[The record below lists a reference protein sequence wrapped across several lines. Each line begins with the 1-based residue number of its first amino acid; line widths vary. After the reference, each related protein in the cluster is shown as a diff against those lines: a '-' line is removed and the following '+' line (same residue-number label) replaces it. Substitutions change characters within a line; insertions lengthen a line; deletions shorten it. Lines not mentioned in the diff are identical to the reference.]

1 MDLVTQKK
9 KAKKFVKRWKAAE
22 GNEQREANS
31 FWTELC
37 QEVLGIPNPT
47 HVLDFE
53 RKVRGKRI
61 DVFYEDHS
69 ILIENKSRGVDLD
82 KKEQRGKNNDGTPR
96 MVTPYEQARW
106 YADYITPRSVAPKYI
121 LTCNFDEIRI
131 YDTDEE
137 YPERTY
143 ETIYLEELPNL
154 FHRLSFFTQKENSRA
169 EREKNLS
176 VSAGEVVGKLYDA
189 FSKSYLDIENNEEEQ
204 RSLNMLITRIVF
216 LLYAEDSGNLKV
228 RNQFYNYMSNYQTA
242 HMRNALRDLFLVLNT
257 EEDKRDPYLPKELAD
272 FPYINGGLFKDEIII
287 PQFTDEARYILL
299 KEASS
304 EFDWANI
311 SPTIFGAVF
320 ESTLTAKKRREGGMH
335 YTSVEN
341 IHKVTGPLFYDDLKN
356 ELTTIE
362 GIKTHKERQFKLRKF
377 REKLASIHILDPACG
392 SGNFLT
398 ETYLSFRKLENR
410 VLEDLRY
417 DQVEGQMALGQMDPI
432 MVSLDQ
438 FYGIEIDDFAVSV
451 AKTALWIAQLQM
463 TLETSEVMGEWIA
476 PLPLKS
482 NNNIVCGN
490 ALRMD
495 WDDVLP
501 AEKCDYIIGNPP
513 FRGANG
519 QSKEQKLE
527 VQTIF
532 KGHHN
537 ASLIDYVACWY
548 KKAWEYMKGNEI
560 HSAFVS
566 TNSINQGEQVDSI
579 WRPLFDDGMIFEFAH
594 NTFRWNNEATD
605 QAHVFVVIIGFCHS
619 SLQPKQK
626 LLLSH
631 ATADSEA
638 KAFMC
643 DNINA
648 YLVPGPNVFIER
660 RSKPVCDV
668 PKMTKGCQPT
678 DGGNLILEKEDLNN
692 FLSVEPDAKQYVKKL
707 IGSKE
712 FIQRRER
719 YCLWLDGVSEEI
731 IDSMPEVRKR
741 VEACRQF
748 RLSSNQAGTRRL
760 AERANTFRETYNPDT
775 CLIVPMVSSE
785 RRHYIPMGFI
795 GKDTISTNLN
805 LIVQNIGLFGFG
817 VLQSQIHNA
826 WMRTVAGRLESR
838 YRYSAGVVYNNFIWP
853 TPNEVQKN
861 VIKNCAQAILT
872 VRESYPSDSL
882 ADLYDPEKMPDDL
895 LAAHKAL
902 DAAVEAAYGVDFG
915 GDEEEIVAHLFKLY
929 EEAIRKE
936 NGEVTET
943 KEDKQNTTTVKVKVK
958 RVNKQ

>member
-1 MDLVTQKK
+1 MTIAEQKK
-9 KAKKFVKRWKAAE
+9 AAKEFVKRWKAAE
-22 GNEQREANS
+22 GNEQRESNS

-37 QEVLGIPNPT
+37 QEVLGISNPT

-82 KKEQRGKNNDGTPR
+82 KKEQRGKNNDGSPR

-137 YPERTY
+137 YPEKTF
-143 ETIYLEELPNL
+143 ETIPLEELPKL
-154 FHRLSFFTQKENSRA
+154 VHRLSFFTQKENSRT

-228 RNQFYNYMSNYQTA
+228 RNQFYNYMNNYQTA

-257 EEDKRDPYLPKELAD
+257 EEDKRDPYLPEELAD

-320 ESTLTAKKRREGGMH
+320 ESTLTAKRRREGGMH

-341 IHKVTGPLFYDDLKN
+341 IHKVTGPLFYDDLLA
-356 ELTTIE
+356 ELTSIE
-362 GIKTHKERQFKLRKF
+362 GLKSHKERQFKLRKF
-377 REKLASIHILDPACG
+377 REKLASIHVLDPACG

-410 VLEDLRY
+410 ILEDLRY
-417 DQVEGQMALGQMDPI
+417 DQVEGQMTLGQMDPI

-482 NNNIVCGN
+482 NDNIVCGN

-495 WDDVLP
+495 WNDVIP
-501 AEKCDYIIGNPP
+501 ADKCDYIIGNPP
-513 FRGANG
+513 FIGK
-519 QSKEQKLE
+519 KEQTKIQKQELKD
-527 VQTIF
+527 IF
-532 KGHHN
+532 HGAKVGN
-537 ASLIDYVACWY
+537 LDYVCCWY
-548 KKAWEYMKGNEI
+548 QKAAEYMTE
-560 HSAFVS
+560 SSAAAFVS
-566 TNSINQGEQVDSI
+566 TNSISQGEQPSLLWPSLLREKISIRYCWKSFIWDS
-579 WRPLFDDGMIFEFAH
+579 
-594 NTFRWNNEATD
+594 EATEK
-605 QAHVFVVIIGFCHS
+605 AHVHVVIIGFS
-619 SLQPKQK
+619 KNQSIKATILKDDGTVEVVPEINPY
-626 LLLSH
+626 LL
-631 ATADSEA
+631 AAPTV
-638 KAFMC
+638 
-643 DNINA
+643 
-648 YLVPGPNVFIER
+648 LVGS
-660 RSKPVCDV
+660 RSKPLSIV
-668 PKMTKGCQPT
+668 PEIEYGSMPIDDGHLILDENEKDEIAKESPRAAELIRQYI
-678 DGGNLILEKEDLNN
+678 GGNELLNN
-692 FLSVEPDAKQYVKKL
+692 KL
-707 IGSKE
+707 
-712 FIQRRER
+712 RW
-719 YCLWLDGVSEEI
+719 CLWITDENYKEYPLINE
-731 IDSMPEVRKR
+731 R
-741 VEACRQF
+741 VEACKKFRVNSDRPQTRKAANKPFAFGEIRQPQTTM
-748 RLSSNQAGTRRL
+748 LVI
-760 AERANTFRETYNPDT
+760 PK
-775 CLIVPMVSSE
+775 VSSE
-785 RRHYIPMGFI
+785 RRKYIPIGFVDPEI
-795 GKDTISTNLN
+795 VVNGSALIMPNADIYSFGILSSST
-805 LIVQNIGLFGFG
+805 
-817 VLQSQIHNA
+817 HNS
-826 WMRTVAGRLESR
+826 WMRVVAGRMKSD
-838 YRYSAGVVYNNFIWP
+838 YQYSGKIVYNNFIWP
-853 TPNEVQKN
+853 EPYEEQKET
-861 VIKNCAQAILT
+861 IEHQAKAILAA
-872 VRESYPSDSL
+872 RDNHPGWSL
-882 ADLYDPEKMPDDL
+882 AQLYDPDEMPDDL
-895 LAAHKAL
+895 REAHKAL
-902 DAAVEAAYGVDFG
+902 DAAVEAAYGVDFQ
-915 GDEEEIVAHLFKLY
+915 GDEEKIVAHLFKLY
-929 EEAIRKE
+929 EQAVSEERSKSSPKKESRKQTLE
-936 NGEVTET
+936 DT
-943 KEDKQNTTTVKVKVK
+943 KQSKSVKVKVK
-958 RVNKQ
+958 VKT